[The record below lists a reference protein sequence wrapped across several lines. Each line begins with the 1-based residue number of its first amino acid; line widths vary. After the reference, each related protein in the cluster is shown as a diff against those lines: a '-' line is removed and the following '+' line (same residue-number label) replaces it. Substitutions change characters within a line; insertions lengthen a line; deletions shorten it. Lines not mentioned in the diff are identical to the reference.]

1 MKAILRNVVLA
12 LGAIALLA
20 SCDLF
25 KKDEVFVSISSDS
38 PSFVDGKLTLKVSV
52 SPASSKD
59 VAVTLSDSGNIP
71 AGALSYTQAF
81 TIPAGTASA
90 NVDVTVDVDLVP
102 AGVYSVTFA
111 IAEANG
117 AKIDPNAKE
126 CAVSLSVAE
135 QAPPQVFIS
144 NSSEAFVDGKAKFTV
159 SLDRAIKENV
169 TVDFEV
175 LTDVEGY
182 LPIAAEALSFSNPAT
197 IPAGSTS
204 AEVEVTLDESKVMKG
219 VSQYAVI
226 AIKSAVNA
234 ELAGAKTKAY
244 IEANIELKAKQRSD
258 WTVSYEGDIT
268 EEGVIYSGV
277 KVSGIAEGQ
286 NYYLFVYNKGVVA
299 QYFPETG
306 VAGYLQFLSEDV
318 MESMGTEDAYE
329 IQTGN
334 DTWLYDRLAVG
345 AYEAWIVGCDAEG
358 FVTGEYGTGEFTI
371 EPNQA
376 QKDAYDKWLGEWN
389 IKADA
394 IKVVEKDRSQVS
406 FTVYT
411 KDYYIDAALDADANL
426 NFFVTDPCADGGNVG
441 FFGYLPSEQEGYI
454 SIYSGDEP
462 IGCAKLSEDGTQ
474 ATIESTLNGTF
485 TGMAAFTYQGDSF
498 TGWGSFDVEFPA
510 VMKRPQQ
517 ASENYLKWIGT
528 WKIEG
533 FDNPLSIIEYVANE
547 SYAMGLFYPGVNS
560 TIAIVDYDS
569 ESGNLLFNFGTSGG
583 AVTSGENT
591 YYLYLSGIT
600 NNNYVATGNKDTDL
614 LARAVLS
621 SDGNSASIEA
631 NSYLNSNNEET
642 YAVQLGLLGYNSDSG
657 WTNFGMIF
665 AIPTTMTRQTE
676 NSAPAAT
683 ARPGY
688 SNSLPSGRKVAGAA
702 MKAGRKLVATPSGD
716 VRSELKRQSVVR

>member
-38 PSFVDGKLTLKVSV
+38 PSFVDGKLTLKISV
-52 SPASSKD
+52 SPASTKEVS
-59 VAVTLSDSGNIP
+59 VTLSDSGNIP
-71 AGALSYTQAF
+71 AGALSYAKTVPMHAGVAF
-81 TIPAGTASA
+81 A
-90 NVDVTVDVDLVP
+90 NVDVTVDVDQVP
-102 AGVYSVTFA
+102 AGVYSVTFS

-117 AKIDPNAKE
+117 AKIDPSAKE
-126 CAVSLSVAE
+126 CSVNLSIAA

-159 SLDRAIKENV
+159 ALDRAINENV
-169 TVDFEV
+169 TVNFEV

-182 LPIAAEALSFSNPAT
+182 LPVAAEALSFSNPAI
-197 IPAGSTS
+197 IPAGSSS

-226 AIKSAVNA
+226 AIKSADKA

-258 WTVSYEGDIT
+258 WKVSYEGDIT

-277 KVSGIAEGQ
+277 KVSGMADGQ
-286 NYYLFVYNKGVVA
+286 NYYLFVYEKGVVA
-299 QYFPETG
+299 KYFPETG
-306 VAGYLQFLSEDV
+306 ISGYIQFLSEDV
-318 MESMGTEDAYE
+318 AECMGTEDAYE

-358 FVTGEYGTGEFTI
+358 YVTGEYGTGEFVI
-371 EPNQA
+371 EPSQA

-389 IKADA
+389 IKATA
-394 IKVVEKDRSQVS
+394 IKLVEKDRDLLSY
-406 FTVYT
+406 TVYT
-411 KDYYIDAALDADANL
+411 SDYHIDAALDANADL
-426 NFFVTDPCADGGNVG
+426 NFFVTDPCAEGGNVG

-454 SIYSGDEP
+454 SIYTGGEA
-462 IGCAKLSEDGTQ
+462 IGRAKLNEDGTQ

-485 TGMAAFTYQGDSF
+485 TGMAAFTYQGEQF
-498 TGWGSFDVEFPA
+498 TGWGTFDVEFPA

-517 ASENYLKWIGT
+517 ASENYLKWVGA

-533 FDNPLSIIEYVANE
+533 YEQPLSIVQYVANE
-547 SYAMGLFYPGVNS
+547 SYLMGLFYPGVNS
-560 TIAIVDYDS
+560 TIAIVDYDP
-569 ESGNLLFNFGTSGG
+569 ESGNLLFNFGTSEG
-583 AVTSGENT
+583 AVTSENVT

-614 LARAVLS
+614 LASAMLVD
-621 SDGNSASIEA
+621 DGNKASIEP
-631 NSYLNSNNEET
+631 NHYLNSNNEET
-642 YAVQLGLLGYNSDSG
+642 YAVKLGLLGYNQDKG
-657 WTNFGMIF
+657 WTDFGMLF
-665 AIPTTMTRQTE
+665 PVPTIMIRQTE
-676 NSAPAAT
+676 SSAPAVT

-688 SNSLPSGRKVAGAA
+688 NNSLPSGRKVAGTA
-702 MKAGRKLVATPSGD
+702 MKAGRKLVAMPAGN